1 MWPPNGLTQ
10 QRVKATTV
18 TAGIWMEFI
27 EGRTLADLLE
37 AQGPVSAREA
47 ARVGRDLC
55 RALAALNPP
64 IQVVVNCRA
73 LASR

>member
-37 AQGPVSAREA
+37 AQGSVSARGPQGSGSTSA
-47 ARVGRDLC
+47 ARWR
-55 RALAALNPP
+55 P
-64 IQVVVNCRA
+64 
-73 LASR
+73 